1 MALKIGSQPVLVDGK
16 EALVAVANGITKSAN
31 RPIDLNTLKVRIKS
45 SDGTVY
51 ELKEGDSLEL
61 SANVAAPKAAKKA
74 DKPAPAKKAD
84 PKQTTIPA
92 A

>member
-1 MALKIGSQPVLVDGK
+1 MGLKIGSQPVSCDGK
-16 EALVAVANGITKSAN
+16 EALQAVASGLAKSAS
-31 RPIDLNTLKVRIKS
+31 RPIDPSTLQIRIRS
-45 SDGTVY
+45 GETVY
-51 ELKEGDSLEL
+51 ELKAGDVLEL
-61 SANVAAPKAAKKA
+61 SANVAAPKSAKKA